1 MVFKFQKTDFFTLS
15 LLLTSWQILCIFFFC
30 VFAIFSSS
38 LAATEESN
46 ALLKWKSSLAKP
58 SQAMLS
64 SWNGTDPCNHWKG
77 ITCNESMSVSTINL
91 TSMGIQDQE
100 YQEAH
105 ITDFGIAKFLKLD
118 SNNMTSFAG
127 TYGYVALEIAFT
139 MQANEKCDVYSFE
152 VLTLEILMGR
162 HPGEFTY
169 SLAKNI
175 PTSYNLSLKD
185 VLDQRLPP
193 PSNQVVKEVMLIA
206 KIAFACLNDNP
217 QCRPTMEQVSLELVR
232 PKPYSMN

>member
-91 TSMGIQDQE
+91 TSMGIQ
-100 YQEAH
+100 
-105 ITDFGIAKFLKLD
+105 
-118 SNNMTSFAG
+118 
-127 TYGYVALEIAFT
+127 
-139 MQANEKCDVYSFE
+139 VY
-152 VLTLEILMGR
+152 
-162 HPGEFTY
+162 H
-169 SLAKNI
+169 
-175 PTSYNLSLKD
+175 
-185 VLDQRLPP
+185 
-193 PSNQVVKEVMLIA
+193 
-206 KIAFACLNDNP
+206 
-217 QCRPTMEQVSLELVR
+217 
-232 PKPYSMN
+232 